1 MTPKFIII
9 HTAAFKGEASI
20 DEVRRWHT
28 SPDPNDPSKPWSD
41 IGYHYYIRRDGSLQK
56 GREETHVG
64 AHCKNMGMNSKSLGI
79 CLEGHGDYEAF
90 TQDQRNALCDLYEDI
105 LTRWDIPVEDV
116 LGHRETGAPKTCP
129 GARVDMDDIRNML
142 SISLR
147 LHNLP
152 QRRGDEIQF
161 GIIDPAEIPE
171 WRTEMPAEWTTPVS
185 YSNTLAEFVGAL
197 EAKFKRQRTA
207 RLIFNA
213 VISFLSKRVPELKH
227 LKLNVMDT
235 KKGWLANKLEEK
247 STYVGALVTVAVLVL
262 GYFGYSVGVAELTTV
277 VEAVVMAISALI
289 LAGAG
294 LYDIFR
300 DEPDE

>member
-20 DEVRRWHT
+20 EDVRKWHLKR
-28 SPDPNDPSKPWSD
+28 DFLDV
-41 IGYHYYIRRDGSLQK
+41 GYHYYIRRDGSLQK
-56 GREETHVG
+56 GRQETHVG
-64 AHCKNMGMNSKSLGI
+64 AHCTDMDMNNRSLGI
-79 CLEGHGDYEAF
+79 CFEGHGDYEAF

-129 GARVDMDDIRNML
+129 GSKVDMDDIRNML

-161 GIIDPAEIPE
+161 GNIDPAEIPD

-185 YSNTLAEFVGAL
+185 YSNTLAEFKAGLRQRFERRNKRTKIFNFALSVLSKRLGAPELNMLKLTEIDMSEKKPWLERKLKEKSTSVGAL
-197 EAKFKRQRTA
+197 
-207 RLIFNA
+207 I
-213 VISFLSKRVPELKH
+213 
-227 LKLNVMDT
+227 
-235 KKGWLANKLEEK
+235 
-247 STYVGALVTVAVLVL
+247 TVAVLVL
-262 GYFGYSVGVAELTTV
+262 GYFGYNVGVAELTTA
-277 VEAVVMAISALI
+277 VEAVVMAISGVI
-289 LAGAG
+289 VAGAG
-294 LYDIFR
+294 LYEIFR